1 MTSPV
6 PKEIEAGISALSSF
20 PDMFDKTKSGR
31 VDVFGFSALWV
42 FLQQWRAMFQQF
54 DRDRSGSINS
64 NEMHQGE

>member
-6 PKEIEAGISALSSF
+6 PKETESRINALSSF
-20 PDMFDKTKSGR
+20 SDMFDKTKTGR
-31 VDVFGFSALWV
+31 VDVFGFSALWT
-42 FLQQWRAMFQQF
+42 FLQQWRAVFQQF